1 MTDISKIT
9 ASHRERLCLVYV
21 RQSTL
26 AQTRVNTESLERQY
40 ELAGRAVAL
49 GWDRERV
56 QVVDAD
62 LGLSGADA
70 AGREGFQ
77 QLVAEVALGRAG
89 LVMGLEASRL
99 ARSNSDWYQ
108 LLDLCAVTGTLIA
121 DADGIYDPAAY
132 SDRLVLGLKGTIS
145 EAELHLIKGRL
156 IAGMRHKAA
165 KGELRVAL
173 PAGLEYDPAGQP
185 VLSADEAV
193 REAITTVFRRFTE
206 LGSARQVMLS
216 MGDDGLELPR
226 SRAAGRI
233 EWVPASYGAVIGI
246 LANPCYAGAFTFGR
260 TRNARPAA
268 GQGRPGRSIRRPVP
282 MDQWEVLITGHHSG
296 YITWEEYL
304 GNQRK
309 LHANCPAPAG
319 QGGGAVREGRG
330 LLQGLLRCGRCGR
343 MMRTGYDRSGRSGVR
358 PRYYCAAETTY
369 LGRKAPYCQS
379 AGGRELE
386 KAVLAEVFA
395 TLEPAALAATAQA
408 LAGAEAARAERLKA
422 FELAVER
429 ARYEAGRARRQYD
442 ACEPENRLVART
454 LEAAWEDKLAAV
466 TAAEASLAAEQARQ
480 PSSLTDDEVRWL
492 AAAGADIRAVF
503 DAPSTTPRERKQLI
517 RALLTEIT
525 VTADQQARTAA
536 LIIYWEGG
544 AASSITVTLP
554 RLGTPWRTTDT
565 STVDL
570 VRRLA
575 EHHDDAT
582 IAGVLARQSRRTG
595 TGLTFTKNR
604 VADLRHAHGIPAA
617 ARKNVTPAGQGDDM
631 VSITKAAAELGVGIS
646 TIYRWIADGFIP
658 GEQAEPGA
666 PWHIRLTSELRAKV
680 TEQAPDGWLPL
691 NQAAAALGV
700 ARQTVLHKVQR
711 GELAAVHVRH
721 GRRSG
726 LRIQVKPDQSGLFEK
741 P

>member
-1 MTDISKIT
+1 
-9 ASHRERLCLVYV
+9 
-21 RQSTL
+21 
-26 AQTRVNTESLERQY
+26 
-40 ELAGRAVAL
+40 
-49 GWDRERV
+49 
-56 QVVDAD
+56 
-62 LGLSGADA
+62 
-70 AGREGFQ
+70 
-77 QLVAEVALGRAG
+77 
-89 LVMGLEASRL
+89 
-99 ARSNSDWYQ
+99 
-108 LLDLCAVTGTLIA
+108 VTGTLIA
-121 DADGIYDPAAY
+121 DGDGIHDPAAC

-156 IAGMRHKAA
+156 IARMRHEAA

-193 REAITTVFRRFTE
+193 REAITTVLRRFTE

-226 SRAAGRI
+226 RRAGGRTQ
-233 EWVPASYGAVIGI
+233 WVPASYGAVIGI
-246 LANPCYAGAFTFGR
+246 LANPCYAGAFASGR

-268 GQGRPGRSIRRPVP
+268 GQGPPGRSIRRPVP

-304 GNQRK
+304 GNQQK

-343 MMRTGYDRSGRSGVR
+343 MMRTRYDRSGRSGVR

-408 LAGAEAARAERLKA
+408 LADTGAARAERLKA

-466 TAAEASLAAEQARQ
+466 TAA
-480 PSSLTDDEVRWL
+480 
-492 AAAGADIRAVF
+492 
-503 DAPSTTPRERKQLI
+503 
-517 RALLTEIT
+517 
-525 VTADQQARTAA
+525 
-536 LIIYWEGG
+536 
-544 AASSITVTLP
+544 
-554 RLGTPWRTTDT
+554 
-565 STVDL
+565 
-570 VRRLA
+570 
-575 EHHDDAT
+575 
-582 IAGVLARQSRRTG
+582 
-595 TGLTFTKNR
+595 
-604 VADLRHAHGIPAA
+604 
-617 ARKNVTPAGQGDDM
+617 
-631 VSITKAAAELGVGIS
+631 
-646 TIYRWIADGFIP
+646 
-658 GEQAEPGA
+658 
-666 PWHIRLTSELRAKV
+666 
-680 TEQAPDGWLPL
+680 
-691 NQAAAALGV
+691 
-700 ARQTVLHKVQR
+700 
-711 GELAAVHVRH
+711 
-721 GRRSG
+721 
-726 LRIQVKPDQSGLFEK
+726 
-741 P
+741 

>member
-1 MTDISKIT
+1 VTDTSKIT

-70 AGREGFQ
+70 AGREWFQ

-108 LLDLCAVTGTLIA
+108 LLDLCGVTGTLIA
-121 DADGIYDPAAY
+121 DGDGIYDPAAS

-193 REAITTVFRRFTE
+193 REAIITVFRRFTE

-216 MGDDGLELPR
+216 MRDDGLELPR
-226 SRAAGRI
+226 CRAGGRI

-260 TRNARPAA
+260 TRNTRPGA
-268 GQGRPGRSIRRPVP
+268 GQGRPVRRPVP
-282 MDQWEVLITGHHSG
+282 MDQWEVLITGHHRG

-304 GNQRK
+304 GNQHK

-395 TLEPAALAATAQA
+395 ALEPAALAATARA
-408 LAGAEAARAERLKA
+408 LADAEAARAERLKA

-442 ACEPENRLVART
+442 ACEPENQLVART
-454 LEAAWEDKLAAV
+454 LEAAWEGKLAAV

-525 VTADQQARTAA
+525 VTVDQQARTAA
-536 LIIYWEGG
+536 LTIYWEGG
-544 AASSITVTLP
+544 ASTSITVTLP

-582 IAGVLARQSRRTG
+582 IAGVLARQGRRTG
-595 TGLTFTKNR
+595 TGLAFTKNR

-617 ARKNVTPAGQGDDM
+617 ARKNVTPAGQGEDV
-631 VSITKAAAELGVGIS
+631 VSITRAAAELGVGVS

-666 PWHIRLTSELRAKV
+666 PWRIRLTSELRAKV
-680 TEQAPDGWLPL
+680 TGQAPDGWLPL
-691 NQAAAALGV
+691 NQAAAALGM

>member
-1 MTDISKIT
+1 MTDVSKIT

-56 QVVDAD
+56 CVVDAD

-77 QLVAEVALGRAG
+77 HLVSEVALGRAG
-89 LVMGLEASRL
+89 LIIGLEASRL

-108 LLDLCAVTGTLIA
+108 LLDLCGMTGTLIA
-121 DADGIYDPAAY
+121 DGDGIYDPSEY

-185 VLSADEAV
+185 VLCADEAV

-216 MGDDGLELPR
+216 LRDDGLELPR
-226 SRAAGRI
+226 WRAAGRI

-246 LANPCYAGAFTFGR
+246 LANPCYAGTFAFGR
-260 TRNARPAA
+260 TRNA

-282 MDQWEVLITGHHSG
+282 MDQWEVLITEHHSG

-304 GNQRK
+304 GNQQK

-319 QGGGAVREGRG
+319 QGGGAIREGRG

-408 LAGAEAARAERLKA
+408 LADAEAARAERLKA

-429 ARYEAGRARRQYD
+429 ARYAAGRARRQYD

-480 PSSLTDDEVRWL
+480 PSPLTDEEVRWL

-525 VTADQQARTAA
+525 VTVDQQARTAA
-536 LIIYWEGG
+536 LTIYWEGG
-544 AASSITVTLP
+544 ASSGITVTLP

-595 TGLTFTKNR
+595 TGLPFTKNR
-604 VADLRHAHGIPAA
+604 VADLRHAHGIPAGP
-617 ARKNVTPAGQGDDM
+617 RKNVTPAGQGEDV
-631 VSITKAAAELGVGIS
+631 VSITKAAAELGVGVS

-666 PWHIRLTSELRAKV
+666 PWHIRLTSALRAKV
-680 TEQAPDGWLPL
+680 TEKAPDGWLPL

-726 LRIQVKPDQSGLFEK
+726 LRIQVKPGQSGLFEK

>member
-1 MTDISKIT
+1 VTDISKIT

-26 AQTRVNTESLERQY
+26 AQTRANTESLERQY

-121 DADGIYDPAAY
+121 DGDGIYDPAAY

-165 KGELRVAL
+165 KGELCVAL

-226 SRAAGRI
+226 CRAGGRI

-246 LANPCYAGAFTFGR
+246 LANPCYAGAFAFGR
-260 TRNARPAA
+260 TRNA

-304 GNQRK
+304 GNQQK

-386 KAVLAEVFA
+386 KAVLAQVFA

-408 LAGAEAARAERLKA
+408 LADAEAARAERLKA

-525 VTADQQARTAA
+525 VTVDQQARTAA
-536 LIIYWEGG
+536 LTIYWEGG
-544 AASSITVTLP
+544 ASSSITVTLP

-582 IAGVLARQSRRTG
+582 IAGVLARQGRRTG
-595 TGLTFTKNR
+595 TGLAFTKNR

-617 ARKNVTPAGQGDDM
+617 ARKNVTPAGQGDDV
-631 VSITKAAAELGVGIS
+631 VSITKAAAELGVGVS
-646 TIYRWIADGFIP
+646 TIYRWIAGGFIP

-666 PWHIRLTSELRAKV
+666 PWCIRLTSELRAKI

-711 GELAAVHVRH
+711 GDLAAVHVRH

>member
-1 MTDISKIT
+1 VTDTSKIT

-26 AQTRVNTESLERQY
+26 AQTRANTESLERQY

-56 QVVDAD
+56 RVVDAD

-108 LLDLCAVTGTLIA
+108 LLDLCGVTGTLIA
-121 DADGIYDPAAY
+121 DGDGIYDPAAY

-185 VLSADEAV
+185 VLCADEAA

-216 MGDDGLELPR
+216 VRDDGLELPR
-226 SRAAGRI
+226 RRAGGRI
-233 EWVPASYGAVIGI
+233 EWAPASYGAVIGI
-246 LANPCYAGAFTFGR
+246 LTNPCYAGAFTFGR
-260 TRNARPAA
+260 TRNTRPAA
-268 GQGRPGRSIRRPVP
+268 GQGRPGRSVRRPVP
-282 MDQWEVLITGHHSG
+282 MDQWEVLITGHHRG

-304 GNQRK
+304 GNQQK

-358 PRYYCAAETTY
+358 PRYYCAAESTY
-369 LGRKAPYCQS
+369 LGRKAACCQS

-395 TLEPAALAATAQA
+395 ALEPAALAATARA
-408 LAGAEAARAERLKA
+408 LADAEAGRAERLKV
-422 FELAVER
+422 FQLAVER
-429 ARYEAGRARRQYD
+429 ARYQAARARRQYD

-454 LEAAWEDKLAAV
+454 LEAAWENKLAQSPRPRPHSPPSRP
-466 TAAEASLAAEQARQ
+466 AS
-480 PSSLTDDEVRWL
+480 P
-492 AAAGADIRAVF
+492 
-503 DAPSTTPRERKQLI
+503 AP
-517 RALLTEIT
+517 
-525 VTADQQARTAA
+525 
-536 LIIYWEGG
+536 
-544 AASSITVTLP
+544 
-554 RLGTPWRTTDT
+554 
-565 STVDL
+565 
-570 VRRLA
+570 
-575 EHHDDAT
+575 
-582 IAGVLARQSRRTG
+582 
-595 TGLTFTKNR
+595 
-604 VADLRHAHGIPAA
+604 
-617 ARKNVTPAGQGDDM
+617 
-631 VSITKAAAELGVGIS
+631 
-646 TIYRWIADGFIP
+646 
-658 GEQAEPGA
+658 
-666 PWHIRLTSELRAKV
+666 
-680 TEQAPDGWLPL
+680 
-691 NQAAAALGV
+691 
-700 ARQTVLHKVQR
+700 
-711 GELAAVHVRH
+711 
-721 GRRSG
+721 
-726 LRIQVKPDQSGLFEK
+726 
-741 P
+741 

>member
-1 MTDISKIT
+1 VTDTSKIT

-108 LLDLCAVTGTLIA
+108 LLDLCGVTGTLIA
-121 DADGIYDPAAY
+121 DGDGIYDPAAS

-193 REAITTVFRRFTE
+193 REAIITVFRRFTE

-216 MGDDGLELPR
+216 MRDDGLELPR
-226 SRAAGRI
+226 CRAGGRI

-260 TRNARPAA
+260 TRNTRPGA
-268 GQGRPGRSIRRPVP
+268 GQGRPVRRPVP
-282 MDQWEVLITGHHSG
+282 MDQWEVLITGHHRG

-304 GNQRK
+304 GNQHK

-358 PRYYCAAETTY
+358 LRYYCAAETTY

-395 TLEPAALAATAQA
+395 ALEPAALAATARA
-408 LAGAEAARAERLKA
+408 LADAEAARAERLKA

-442 ACEPENRLVART
+442 ACEPENQLVART
-454 LEAAWEDKLAAV
+454 LEAAWEGKLAAV

-525 VTADQQARTAA
+525 VTVDQQARTAA
-536 LIIYWEGG
+536 LTIYWEGG
-544 AASSITVTLP
+544 ASTSITVTLP

-582 IAGVLARQSRRTG
+582 IAGVLARQGRRTG
-595 TGLTFTKNR
+595 TGLAFTKNR

-617 ARKNVTPAGQGDDM
+617 ARKNVTPAGQGEDV
-631 VSITKAAAELGVGIS
+631 VSITRAAAELGVGVS

-680 TEQAPDGWLPL
+680 TGQAPDGWLPL
-691 NQAAAALGV
+691 NQAATALGV